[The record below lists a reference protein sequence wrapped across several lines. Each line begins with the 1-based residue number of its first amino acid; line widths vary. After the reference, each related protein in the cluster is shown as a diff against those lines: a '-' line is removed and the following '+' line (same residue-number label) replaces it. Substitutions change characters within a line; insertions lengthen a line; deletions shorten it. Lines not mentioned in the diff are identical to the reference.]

1 MNAASGDT
9 TKLDTAFVSAMA
21 AKEDGAMAAF
31 YDALAATMLFMP
43 IEGDPEAEDAAPMAL
58 DLEGGP
64 TLLVFD
70 TEQRLAEFVDQP
82 TGYAAAP
89 GRTVIE
95 MAARAGA
102 QIGVNLGPSPSATLL
117 PVDVVAWIAE
127 ALTTP
132 VEIRDLSKVLLSPP
146 EAPDAALLEAL
157 AERLAEFSDVV
168 VEGWLVSAETGDSA
182 AGLALILLPV
192 PGVSNAEGQLA
203 EALSEGLARAVQY
216 ATPGEQPPDLALVED
231 GSQPLDIARRVG
243 IGLHAVVEEAPAAT
257 PQAPGSDPAK
267 PPKLR

>member
-1 MNAASGDT
+1 LTAET
-9 TKLDTAFVSAMA
+9 RLDAVFVSAMA
-21 AKEDGAMAAF
+21 AKEEAAMAAF
-31 YDALAATMLFMP
+31 YDALAATTLFMP
-43 IEGDPEAEDAAPMAL
+43 IEGDPEADDAAPMAL
-58 DLEGGP
+58 ELEGGP

-70 TEQRLAEFVDQP
+70 TEERLAEFIDKP
-82 TGYAAAP
+82 MGYAAAP

-132 VEIRDLSKVLLSPP
+132 VEIQDLSRVMLSPP
-146 EAPDAALLEAL
+146 RAPDAALLQAL
-157 AERLAEFSDVV
+157 AERLAEYADLAA
-168 VEGWLVSAETGDSA
+168 EGWLVSVETGEGP
-182 AGLALILLPV
+182 AGLALILLPQ
-192 PGVSNAEGQLA
+192 PGVSNDGGALA
-203 EALSEGLARAVQY
+203 EALSEGIARAVQF
-216 ATPGEQPPDLALVED
+216 ATPGEAPPALALVEE
-231 GSQPLDIARRVG
+231 GEKPLAVARRVG
-243 IGLHAVVEEAPAAT
+243 IGLHGVAEEAPAE

>member
-1 MNAASGDT
+1 MSAT
-9 TKLDTAFVSAMA
+9 TKLDDVFVSAMA
-21 AKEDGAMAAF
+21 AKEDAAMGAF

-43 IEGDPEAEDAAPMAL
+43 IEGDPESDAASPMAL
-58 DLEGGP
+58 ELEGGP
-64 TLLVFD
+64 TVLVFD
-70 TEQRLAEFVDQP
+70 TEERLAEFVEKP
-82 TGYAAAP
+82 TGYAAAE

-132 VEIRDLSKVLLSPP
+132 VEIRDLSQVLLSAPVSP
-146 EAPDAALLEAL
+146 EAGLLQAL
-157 AERLAEFSDVV
+157 AERMAEFSDVV
-168 VEGWLVSAETGDSA
+168 AEAWLVSAETGESA
-182 AGLALILLPV
+182 PGLALILSPRA
-192 PGVSNAEGQLA
+192 GVST
-203 EALSEGLARAVQY
+203 EGLAEILAEGISRAVQY
-216 ATPGEQPPDLALVED
+216 ATPGEAPPDLALVE
-231 GSQPLDIARRVG
+231 GGALPLDVARRVG
-243 IGLHAVVEEAPAAT
+243 IGLHAVVENETPAE

>member
-1 MNAASGDT
+1 MSPNLDMT
-9 TKLDTAFVSAMA
+9 TKLDAVFVSAMS
-21 AKEDGAMAAF
+21 AKEESAMAAF
-31 YDALAATMLFMP
+31 YDALAATMLYMP
-43 IEGDPEAEDAAPMAL
+43 IEGDPESEDVSPMAL
-58 DLEGGP
+58 ELEGGP
-64 TLLVFD
+64 TVLVFD
-70 TEQRLAEFVDQP
+70 TEERLAEFVEKP

-117 PVDVVAWIAE
+117 PVEVVAWIAE

-132 VEIRDLSKVLLSPP
+132 VEIRDLSQVLLSAPVSP
-146 EAPDAALLEAL
+146 EAALLQAL

-168 VEGWLVSAETGDSA
+168 AEAWLVSAETSEGP
-182 AGLALILLPV
+182 AGMALILSPQA
-192 PGVSNAEGQLA
+192 GVATEDGGLA
-203 EALSEGLARAVQY
+203 EALAEGIARAVQF
-216 ATPGEQPPDLALVED
+216 ATPGERPPDLALVEE
-231 GSQPLDIARRVG
+231 GAKPLEVARRVG
-243 IGLHAVVEEAPAAT
+243 IGLHAVVEASAPAE